1 MLARRGPKVLAAA
14 LFASLQR
21 VSAVVIPRF
30 LASTYP
36 ISEQLINTPAFLLNT
51 TEITTSSACNLPD
64 SLGLIATDYVVS
76 INKNQLYTK
85 TMEASVC
92 GMCVE
97 VYLGSNSDF
106 NFTAVV
112 ADECEACDDGAL
124 AVSPTIYQKLLDLPT
139 APNTSLAS
147 PIQISWQEAPCPSTP
162 DRIPTMSIAWSQPNA
177 ASFSPM
183 QLYGL
188 PSAVSSVY
196 ITWDVYGITTFTS
209 AVWTQLILPAT
220 AFTSTPKALG
230 TWSLPFGA
238 STQKGPLGLYVVL
251 RDNTILVTQSRTA
264 YLGQNTGNAVVGL
277 WVPRGDASRAVIL
290 GSAETGTGGKQQR
303 KRDGGW
309 SDVLLGLQR
318 KDHVPAINL
327 SGASIQN
334 VTAGV

>member
-1 MLARRGPKVLAAA
+1 MIPAAA
-14 LFASLQR
+14 LLYAASLQH

-51 TEITTSSACNLPD
+51 TEITKSSACNLPD
-64 SLGLIATDYVVS
+64 SLGLIATGYVVS
-76 INKNQLYTK
+76 INRNQLYTK

-112 ADECEACDDGAL
+112 ADECETCDDGAL
-124 AVSPTIYQKLLDLPT
+124 AVSSTIYQKLLDPPT

-147 PIQISWQEAPCPSTP
+147 PIQISWKEAPCPSTP
-162 DRIPTMSIAWSQPNA
+162 DRIPTMSIAWSQPNT

-188 PSAVSSVY
+188 LSAVSSVY

-209 AVWTQLILPAT
+209 AVWTQLIIPAS
-220 AFTSTPKALG
+220 AFSSTPKVLG
-230 TWSLPFGA
+230 TWSLPLGA

-251 RDNTILVTQSRTA
+251 RDNTILITQNRTV

-277 WVPRGDASRAVIL
+277 WVPQGDASRAVIL
-290 GSAETGTGGKQQR
+290 GSVETGAGSKQQR

-309 SDVLLGLQR
+309 GEVLFGLQR
-318 KDHVPAINL
+318 KDRVPSINL
-327 SGASIQN
+327 SGATIQN